1 MKIPRTSRW
10 PTNIY
15 SLSLLWSLLLGALL
29 IYSLVLSFRALST
42 AITSWSSLSLDSRRT
57 VSFPSCARLFTEPSS
72 KRDPDGFRNSTRYEC
87 LKCGRGWESCFFASL
102 LSTNEDWNKRRQ
114 LIGSTFCLA
123 LKKKKNW
130 KEWYEKEILWENCI
144 NIIIVSRNFFPQREG
159 EILWLTCLRS
169 IWISI
174 LIKANYWHWSVFE
187 MEVSSVQSITIM
199 RIFFRGIGYLSKFI
213 IHKLGGCRNL
223 GVKVETVSSLEGWAV
238 RGVFQVSSWPW
249 KKIHGQQ
256 VPCSLL

>member
-1 MKIPRTSRW
+1 MAYEHLLSIPPLISPPWGFVNLLPRVILSCAVHRDNFLILPVPRQSSDSFVSIVREIVYRTLKQTGSGRV
-10 PTNIY
+10 
-15 SLSLLWSLLLGALL
+15 SK
-29 IYSLVLSFRALST
+29 
-42 AITSWSSLSLDSRRT
+42 LDSVWMSEVRPRVRVVLFRVASEYERR
-57 VSFPSCARLFTEPSS
+57 
-72 KRDPDGFRNSTRYEC
+72 
-87 LKCGRGWESCFFASL
+87 LKQKETAYWIDVLPRVE
-102 LSTNEDWNKRRQ
+102 
-114 LIGSTFCLA
+114 
-123 LKKKKNW
+123 KKKNW

-159 EILWLTCLRS
+159 EILWLNCLRS

>member
-1 MKIPRTSRW
+1 MNVWSAAEGESRAFSRRFWVRTKIETKGDSLLDRRFASRW
-10 PTNIY
+10 
-15 SLSLLWSLLLGALL
+15 
-29 IYSLVLSFRALST
+29 
-42 AITSWSSLSLDSRRT
+42 
-57 VSFPSCARLFTEPSS
+57 
-72 KRDPDGFRNSTRYEC
+72 
-87 LKCGRGWESCFFASL
+87 
-102 LSTNEDWNKRRQ
+102 
-114 LIGSTFCLA
+114 
-123 LKKKKNW
+123 KKKNW